1 LVTDTKNAKWPQ
13 IIPNGRKI
21 YIPISSVERPSK
33 IYPNLD
39 FLFENIPS
47 GNPAQ
52 RLRSMRVLCVSSNVA
67 GPHEQGSI
75 KYRNIFYSYVHA
87 ITRNK
92 KCNLNCKQH
101 CNM

>member
-39 FLFENIPS
+39 FFVWKYTLRQPCSATQINASTMCVVKRGWPTRT
-47 GNPAQ
+47 
-52 RLRSMRVLCVSSNVA
+52 RL
-67 GPHEQGSI
+67 HKI
-75 KYRNIFYSYVHA
+75 
-87 ITRNK
+87 
-92 KCNLNCKQH
+92 
-101 CNM
+101 